1 VRLGCGHGRRFQKL
15 ETSQIP
21 FRLLKA
27 LRLIDLSFAKEEELF
42 DDRAPRVDVQ
52 AIGEP
57 IEASMLFFGSGVDV
71 EDFDRDLADSEG
83 LRLKRRG
90 EDRERDES
98 SDEFIITA
106 DLLSCCH
113 TTSSEVQLDGYKG
126 GWIEI
131 IAGGMFSG
139 KSEELIRRL
148 RRAVIARQRV
158 QVFKPIVDDRFA
170 TDDIVSRDD
179 RRLKASPVAS
189 SNELL
194 TRVEIGVQVVG
205 IDEVQFFDP
214 GVVEVCMQL
223 ADAGI
228 RVIAAGLDQDYMR
241 RPFGPMPALLA
252 VAEEVSKMHAVCVRC
267 RGAAHYSQR
276 VSGGDAQVEVGDSS
290 YEARCRSCYELYKAA
305 PEQEEPV
312 VQLTIPQP
320 A

>member
-1 VRLGCGHGRRFQKL
+1 MDHHR
-15 ETSQIP
+15 
-21 FRLLKA
+21 
-27 LRLIDLSFAKEEELF
+27 
-42 DDRAPRVDVQ
+42 
-52 AIGEP
+52 
-57 IEASMLFFGSGVDV
+57 
-71 EDFDRDLADSEG
+71 
-83 LRLKRRG
+83 
-90 EDRERDES
+90 
-98 SDEFIITA
+98 
-106 DLLSCCH
+106 
-113 TTSSEVQLDGYKG
+113 G

-158 QVFKPIVDDRFA
+158 QVFKPLLDDRFS
-170 TDDIVSRDD
+170 TDEVVSRDE
-179 RRLKASPVAS
+179 RRLKALAVATS
-189 SNELL
+189 AEMLA
-194 TRVEIGVQVVG
+194 RVEIGVQVVG
-205 IDEVQFFDP
+205 VDEIQFFDP

-276 VSGGDAQVEVGDSS
+276 VAGGNSQVEVGDSA
-290 YEARCRSCYELYKAA
+290 YEARCRHCFEPYHAA
-305 PEQEEPV
+305 PEETPA

-320 A
+320 VAGNA

>member
-1 VRLGCGHGRRFQKL
+1 
-15 ETSQIP
+15 
-21 FRLLKA
+21 
-27 LRLIDLSFAKEEELF
+27 
-42 DDRAPRVDVQ
+42 
-52 AIGEP
+52 
-57 IEASMLFFGSGVDV
+57 
-71 EDFDRDLADSEG
+71 
-83 LRLKRRG
+83 
-90 EDRERDES
+90 
-98 SDEFIITA
+98 
-106 DLLSCCH
+106 
-113 TTSSEVQLDGYKG
+113 LDGYKG

-158 QVFKPIVDDRFA
+158 QVFKPLIDDRYS
-170 TDDIVSRDD
+170 TEDIVSRDD
-179 RRLKASPVAS
+179 RRLKAFSVPTAAD
-189 SNELL
+189 LL
-194 TRVEIGVQVVG
+194 ARVEIGVQVVG

-214 GVVEVCMQL
+214 GVVDVCMQL

-290 YEARCRSCYELYKAA
+290 YEARCRSCFESYKAA
-305 PEQEEPV
+305 AQDDPA
-312 VQLTIPQP
+312 VQLTMPQP
-320 A
+320 VG

>member
-1 VRLGCGHGRRFQKL
+1 MDNH
-15 ETSQIP
+15 
-21 FRLLKA
+21 
-27 LRLIDLSFAKEEELF
+27 
-42 DDRAPRVDVQ
+42 
-52 AIGEP
+52 
-57 IEASMLFFGSGVDV
+57 
-71 EDFDRDLADSEG
+71 
-83 LRLKRRG
+83 
-90 EDRERDES
+90 
-98 SDEFIITA
+98 
-106 DLLSCCH
+106 H
-113 TTSSEVQLDGYKG
+113 G

-148 RRAVIARQRV
+148 RRSVIARQRV
-158 QVFKPIVDDRFA
+158 QVFKPLMDDRFA
-170 TDDIVSRDD
+170 TDEVVSRDD
-179 RRLKASPVAS
+179 RRLKAMSVAT

-194 TRVEIGVQVVG
+194 SRIEIGIQVVG
-205 IDEVQFFDP
+205 IDEVQFFDA

-241 RPFGPMPALLA
+241 RPFGPMPALLS

-290 YEARCRSCYELYKAA
+290 YEARCRACYELYKAA
-305 PEQEEPV
+305 PVEEPAI
-312 VQLTIPQP
+312 QLTIPQP

>member
-1 VRLGCGHGRRFQKL
+1 
-15 ETSQIP
+15 
-21 FRLLKA
+21 
-27 LRLIDLSFAKEEELF
+27 
-42 DDRAPRVDVQ
+42 
-52 AIGEP
+52 
-57 IEASMLFFGSGVDV
+57 M
-71 EDFDRDLADSEG
+71 
-83 LRLKRRG
+83 
-90 EDRERDES
+90 
-98 SDEFIITA
+98 
-106 DLLSCCH
+106 
-113 TTSSEVQLDGYKG
+113 DGYKG

-158 QVFKPIVDDRFA
+158 QVFKPHIDDRYS

-179 RRLKASPVAS
+179 RRLKAIPVSTSA
-189 SNELL
+189 ELL
-194 TRVEIGVQVVG
+194 ARVEIGVQVVG

-252 VAEEVSKMHAVCVRC
+252 VAEDVSKMHAVCVRC

-276 VSGGDAQVEVGDSS
+276 VSGGNAQVEVGDSS
-290 YEARCRSCYELYKAA
+290 YEARCRSCYEIYTASAA
-305 PEQEEPV
+305 DEDPA
-312 VQLTIPQP
+312 VQLSIPQP

>member
-1 VRLGCGHGRRFQKL
+1 
-15 ETSQIP
+15 
-21 FRLLKA
+21 
-27 LRLIDLSFAKEEELF
+27 
-42 DDRAPRVDVQ
+42 
-52 AIGEP
+52 
-57 IEASMLFFGSGVDV
+57 M
-71 EDFDRDLADSEG
+71 
-83 LRLKRRG
+83 
-90 EDRERDES
+90 
-98 SDEFIITA
+98 
-106 DLLSCCH
+106 
-113 TTSSEVQLDGYKG
+113 DGYKG

-158 QVFKPIVDDRFA
+158 QVFKPHMDDRFS
-170 TDDIVSRDD
+170 TEDIVSRDD
-179 RRLKASPVAS
+179 RRLKAMAVVT

-194 TRVEIGVQVVG
+194 ARVEIGMQVVG
-205 IDEVQFFDP
+205 IDEVQFFDA
-214 GVVEVCMQL
+214 GVVDVCMQL

-290 YEARCRSCYELYKAA
+290 YEARCRSCYETYRATA
-305 PEQEEPV
+305 QEEPE
-312 VQLTIPQP
+312 VQLTMPQP
-320 A
+320 VA